1 MANKRLRPAPRCGD
15 GRPPRGSEMKRMTLI
30 VLLTLLWF
38 VSAPACGSNSVP
50 DSNATNVPTDPQQ
63 RGFLKSVG
71 TVASQTGV
79 GALTGLGGLVLAKIH
94 LVVGGIGWI
103 AGSSFGVYSMGDEET
118 GRGHFWWTA
127 AAGAGV
133 VLAFTPALARTEG
146 MGAVIGAGMAMV
158 ASLAAEII
166 VYHITE
172 DPLVPR
178 ASLSVGFLDSSM
190 AIPGGSSGS
199 IVPRAALSPCLVVF
213 VTF

>member
-1 MANKRLRPAPRCGD
+1 
-15 GRPPRGSEMKRMTLI
+15 MKRMTLI
-30 VLLTLLWF
+30 VLLTLLWA
-38 VSAPACGSNSVP
+38 VSAPACGGNGVP
-50 DSNATNVPTDPQQ
+50 DSNATTVPDDAQG
-63 RGFLKSVG
+63 RGFLTSVG
-71 TVASQTGV
+71 TVVAQAGV
-79 GALTGLGGLVLAKIH
+79 GAFTGLGGLALAKIH
-94 LVVGGIGWI
+94 LVVGGIGWV
-103 AGSSFGVYSMGDEET
+103 AGSSFGVYSVGDDET

-146 MGAVIGAGMAMV
+146 IGAAIGAGMTMV

-178 ASLSVGFLDSSM
+178 ASLSVGFLDSRI

-199 IVPRAALSPCLVVF
+199 TAPLPSLSPCLVF
-213 VTF
+213 IVTF